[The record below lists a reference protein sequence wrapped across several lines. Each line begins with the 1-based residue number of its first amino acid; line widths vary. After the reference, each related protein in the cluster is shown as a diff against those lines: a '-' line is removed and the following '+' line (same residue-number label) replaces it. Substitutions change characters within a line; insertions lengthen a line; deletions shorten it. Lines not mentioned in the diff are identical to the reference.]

1 MKIPRW
7 QDESLIP
14 IAICIVMGSSIS
26 CVAQNL
32 PSARGE
38 SIEAKRQHHEDTVLG
53 YLRDVAWS
61 SRKAIRLYYQADC
74 QPMKN
79 SVVDYSV
86 PFPFFPL
93 QSPPADKTGVAA
105 VREIFKNAKDI
116 MIAEE
121 PPGIVRIWVGKVP
134 TEILRTRISLLT
146 LDRQAQYDPSSAIM
160 AIESTKEVEAAK
172 TSLGLSEAPHGGGL
186 VALAENGLPCLPA
199 SMKNITVDQAL
210 DMIAKT
216 WGGPVVFGV
225 CSSPTDSAGKKLFLL
240 RNGAAVLGQ
249 PF

>member
-1 MKIPRW
+1 MIATLRVFGLIMAGSIICFATEGS
-7 QDESLIP
+7 QSTAGESLD
-14 IAICIVMGSSIS
+14 
-26 CVAQNL
+26 
-32 PSARGE
+32 AR
-38 SIEAKRQHHEDTVLG
+38 RQHYEETVLE

-74 QPMKN
+74 QPMKD
-79 SVVDYSV
+79 SVDYSV

-105 VREIFKNAKDI
+105 VREIFRNAKDVKI
-116 MIAEE
+116 TEE
-121 PPGIVRIWVGKVP
+121 PLGIIRIWVGKVP
-134 TEILRTRISLLT
+134 TEILRTRISLLA
-146 LDRQAQYDPSSAIM
+146 LDRQAQYDPSSAIG

-172 TSLGLSEAPHGGGL
+172 TSLGLSDAPVVGGL
-186 VALAENGLPCLPA
+186 VAPAENGLPCLPA

-216 WGGPVVFGV
+216 WGGPIVFGV
-225 CSSPTDSAGKKLFLL
+225 CSTPTDSAGKKLFVLI
-240 RNGAAVLGQ
+240 NGAAVLGT

>member
-1 MKIPRW
+1 MIAMF
-7 QDESLIP
+7 QVFGLIMAGSIICLATEGSQSTAGESLE
-14 IAICIVMGSSIS
+14 
-26 CVAQNL
+26 
-32 PSARGE
+32 AR
-38 SIEAKRQHHEDTVLG
+38 RQHHEDTVLG

-74 QPMKN
+74 QSMKN
-79 SVVDYSV
+79 SGVDYSV

-93 QSPPADKTGVAA
+93 QSPSADKTGVAA
-105 VREIFKNAKDI
+105 VREIFKNAKDTT
-116 MIAEE
+116 IAEE
-121 PPGIVRIWVGKVP
+121 PLGIIRIWVGKVP

-146 LDRQAQYDPSSAIM
+146 LDREAQYDPSSAIA

-172 TSLGLSEAPHGGGL
+172 TSLGLSDAPYGGGL

-199 SMKNITVDQAL
+199 SIKNITADQAL

-216 WGGPVVFGV
+216 WGGPVVFGI
-225 CSSPTDSAGKKLFLL
+225 CSSPTDSTGSKLFVL
-240 RNGAAVLGQ
+240 RNGSAVLGQ

>member
-1 MKIPRW
+1 MITMFRVFA
-7 QDESLIP
+7 LIM
-14 IAICIVMGSSIS
+14 AGCIVCLATENSPNTGGQSL
-26 CVAQNL
+26 Q
-32 PSARGE
+32 AR
-38 SIEAKRQHHEDTVLG
+38 RQHHEEAVLG

-61 SRKAIRLYYQADC
+61 SRKAVRLYYEADC

-86 PFPFFPL
+86 PFPFFPI
-93 QSPPADKTGVAA
+93 QSPSADKTGVAA
-105 VREIFKNAKDI
+105 VREIFKNAQHVRI
-116 MIAEE
+116 TEE
-121 PPGIVRIWVGKVP
+121 PPGIIRIWVGNVP

-146 LDRQAQYDPSSAIM
+146 LDRQAQYDPSSAIG
-160 AIESTKEVEAAK
+160 AIETTKEMEAAK
-172 TSLGLSEAPHGGGL
+172 TSLGLSDAPVSGGL

-216 WGGPVVFGV
+216 WGGPIVFGV
-225 CSSPTDSAGKKLFLL
+225 CSSPTDSAGEKLFLL
-240 RNGAAVLGQ
+240 TSGAAVLGQ

>member
-1 MKIPRW
+1 MVG
-7 QDESLIP
+7 
-14 IAICIVMGSSIS
+14 CIVCLAAENS
-26 CVAQNL
+26 
-32 PSARGE
+32 PSTGGQSLEARRQRQE
-38 SIEAKRQHHEDTVLG
+38 EAVLG

-61 SRKAIRLYYQADC
+61 SRKAIRLYYRADC
-74 QPMKN
+74 RPMKD

-93 QSPPADKTGVAA
+93 QPPSGDKTGVAA
-105 VREIFKNAKDI
+105 VREIFKNAEDVT
-116 MIAEE
+116 IAEE
-121 PPGIVRIWVGKVP
+121 PLGIIRIWVGEVP

-146 LDRQAQYDPSSAIM
+146 LDREAQYDPSSAIA

-172 TSLGLSEAPHGGGL
+172 TSLGLSEAPYGGGL

-199 SMKNITVDQAL
+199 SMKNITVDEAL

-216 WGGPVVFGV
+216 WGGPVVFGI

-240 RNGAAVLGQ
+240 SNGGAVLGK

>member
-1 MKIPRW
+1 MVRGAHMIATFRVFALIMAGSIICLAAEDS
-7 QDESLIP
+7 QSTAGESLK
-14 IAICIVMGSSIS
+14 AT
-26 CVAQNL
+26 
-32 PSARGE
+32 
-38 SIEAKRQHHEDTVLG
+38 RQHHEETVLE

-79 SVVDYSV
+79 SLVDYSV

-105 VREIFKNAKDI
+105 VREIFKNAKNVT
-116 MIAEE
+116 IAEE
-121 PPGIVRIWVGKVP
+121 PPGIIRIWLGKVQM
-134 TEILRTRISLLT
+134 EILRTRISLLT
-146 LDRQAQYDPSSAIM
+146 LDRQAQYDPSFAIG
-160 AIESTKEVEAAK
+160 AIETTKEVEAAK
-172 TSLGLSEAPHGGGL
+172 TSLGLSETPDVGGL
-186 VALAENGLPCLPA
+186 VAPMEDGLPSLPS

-210 DMIAKT
+210 DTIAKT

-225 CSSPTDSAGKKLFLL
+225 CSSPTDNIGRKLFLL
-240 RNGAAVLGQ
+240 RNGGAVLGT

>member
-1 MKIPRW
+1 MVRGAHMIATFRVFGLIMAGSIICLATEDS
-7 QDESLIP
+7 QSTAGESLE
-14 IAICIVMGSSIS
+14 
-26 CVAQNL
+26 
-32 PSARGE
+32 AR
-38 SIEAKRQHHEDTVLG
+38 RQHHEETVLG

-74 QPMKN
+74 QPMKT

-86 PFPFFPL
+86 PFPLFPL
-93 QSPPADKTGVAA
+93 QPPSADNSGVAA
-105 VREIFKNAKDI
+105 VREIFKNAEDVR
-116 MIAEE
+116 IAEE
-121 PPGIVRIWVGKVP
+121 PLGIIRIWVGKVP

-146 LDRQAQYDPSSAIM
+146 LDRQAQYDPSSAIG

-172 TSLGLSEAPHGGGL
+172 NSLGLSDAPVCGGL

-199 SMKNITVDQAL
+199 SIKNITVDQAL

-216 WGGPVVFGV
+216 WGGPIVFGV
-225 CSSPTDSAGKKLFLL
+225 CSSPTDTEGKKLFLL
-240 RNGAAVLGQ
+240 GNGAAVLGQ

>member
-1 MKIPRW
+1 MK
-7 QDESLIP
+7 D
-14 IAICIVMGSSIS
+14 
-26 CVAQNL
+26 
-32 PSARGE
+32 
-38 SIEAKRQHHEDTVLG
+38 
-53 YLRDVAWS
+53 
-61 SRKAIRLYYQADC
+61 
-74 QPMKN
+74 

-93 QSPPADKTGVAA
+93 QPPSPDKTGAAA
-105 VREIFKNAKDI
+105 VREIFKNVENVTI
-116 MIAEE
+116 SEE
-121 PPGIVRIWVGKVP
+121 PPGIIRIWIGKVP

-160 AIESTKEVEAAK
+160 AIGSTKEVEAAK
-172 TSLGLSEAPHGGGL
+172 TSLGLSEAPLCNGL

-225 CSSPTDSAGKKLFLL
+225 CSSPTDSTGRKLFLL
-240 RNGAAVLGQ
+240 RNGGAVLGT